1 MKKLIQQFLKFGV
14 VGGIAFLIDAGI
26 MMILSSKYIGMPIA
40 VANVI
45 SFTVSVIFN
54 YIASMAF
61 VFESRDDISKKKE
74 FTIFMIL
81 SIIGLV
87 INTVIVSGLLDGV
100 FASMKDSAYYP
111 YIKIGVKVVAT
122 AIVTVY
128 NFITRKIF
136 LEKKEA

>member
-1 MKKLIQQFLKFGV
+1 MKKIIQQFLKFGV

-26 MMILSSKYIGMPIA
+26 MIVLSSKYINMPIA

-45 SFTVSVIFN
+45 SFSVSVIFN
-54 YIASMAF
+54 YVASMAF

-74 FTIFMIL
+74 FIIFMIL

-100 FASMKDSAYYP
+100 FASMKDNAVYP
-111 YIKIGVKVVAT
+111 YIKLGVKVIAT